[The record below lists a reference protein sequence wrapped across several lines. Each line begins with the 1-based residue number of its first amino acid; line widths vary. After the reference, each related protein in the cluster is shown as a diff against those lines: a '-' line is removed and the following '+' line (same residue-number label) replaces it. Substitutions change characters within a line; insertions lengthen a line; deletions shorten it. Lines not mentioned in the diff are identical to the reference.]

1 MKDQLNI
8 SPVILIILDGWGHS
22 SIYHGNAIKQAYTPN
37 LNDLWNKFPKA
48 LLHASSYNV
57 GLPKN
62 QMGNS
67 EVGHTTIGAGR
78 VINQDLVRIS
88 QSIQTKDFF
97 KNDILKNIYKAAE
110 KKNKKIHLIGLCSD
124 GGVHSHIDHLIA
136 LIEISKQYQGLETCI
151 HIITDG
157 RDTKPQNAK
166 IFINQILSTIQEQQQ
181 IKICTISG
189 RYYSM
194 DRDCRWT
201 RTEKIYKCLIQ
212 DAIEIEYY
220 NDPIRFINDSY
231 KENIFDEF
239 IIPTRI
245 SNGKIENEDGIIF
258 FNFRPDRMR
267 QLVQVLT
274 NNSFKGFHTQKFSF
288 LDVTTFTVYDSKMNL
303 PIVFPKVPKNNFL
316 GKIISE
322 NDLKQFRLAETEKYA
337 HVTYFFNGGQEEP
350 CSGEDRELILSPPVD
365 IYDSTPEMSA
375 QQITKKLIQAI
386 EKKIYSLI
394 VINYANPDM
403 IGHTGNFKA
412 TKKSIEIVDQ
422 YIGNILEKIKLDR
435 MTVII
440 TADHGNAEEM
450 LDINNQPCKSHTNN
464 RVPFIIIKKNPVDY
478 IDNLRINKSK
488 ITGSLADIAPTILDL
503 LKINIP
509 KEMNG
514 QSLINKKYQQHKYDN
529 RLINSPEY
537 T

>member
-8 SPVILIILDGWGHS
+8 SPIILIILDGWGHS
-22 SIYHGNAIKQAYTPN
+22 FIYHGNAIKQAYTPN
-37 LNDLWNKFPKA
+37 LDFLWSKFPKT

-88 QSIQTKDFF
+88 QSIQTRDFF
-97 KNDILKNIYKAAE
+97 KNDILNNIYKKIE
-110 KKNKKIHLIGLCSD
+110 TKNKKIHLIGLCSD
-124 GGVHSHIDHLIA
+124 GGVHSHINHLIA
-136 LIEISKQYQGLETCI
+136 LINISKRYPRLETCI

-157 RDTKPQNAK
+157 RDTEPQNAK
-166 IFINQILSTIQEQQQ
+166 IFINQILSVIQELPH

-201 RTEKIYKCLIQ
+201 RTERIYQCLIE
-212 DAIEIEYY
+212 DNVKTDYY
-220 NDPIRFINDSY
+220 NDPIKFINDSY
-231 KENIFDEF
+231 KNNIFDEF

-245 SNGKIENEDGIIF
+245 NNGKIKNEDGIIF

-267 QLVQVLT
+267 QLVQVFT
-274 NNSFKGFHTQKFSF
+274 NNSFKGFYTKNF
-288 LDVTTFTVYDSKMNL
+288 LLLDIITFTVYDSKLNL
-303 PIVFPKVPKNNFL
+303 PIVFPKIPKNYFL
-316 GKIISE
+316 GQIISE
-322 NDLKQFRLAETEKYA
+322 HSLKQFRLAETEKYA

-350 CSGEDRELILSPPVD
+350 YSGEDRELVPSPIVD

-375 QQITKKLIQAI
+375 QQITKKLVHAI
-386 EKKIYSLI
+386 KKKIYSLI
-394 VINYANPDM
+394 VVNYANPDM

-412 TKKSIEIVDQ
+412 TKKSIEIIDQ
-422 YIGNILEKIKLDR
+422 CIGNILEKIKLYPA
-435 MTVII
+435 TVII

-464 RVPFIIIKKNPVDY
+464 LVPFILIKKNSVDY
-478 IDNLRINKSK
+478 INNLHTNKLKTNS
-488 ITGSLADIAPTILDL
+488 SLADIAPTILNL

-509 KEMNG
+509 KDMSG
-514 QSLINKKYQQHKYDN
+514 KSLIDKSLN
-529 RLINSPEY
+529 II
-537 T
+537 TF